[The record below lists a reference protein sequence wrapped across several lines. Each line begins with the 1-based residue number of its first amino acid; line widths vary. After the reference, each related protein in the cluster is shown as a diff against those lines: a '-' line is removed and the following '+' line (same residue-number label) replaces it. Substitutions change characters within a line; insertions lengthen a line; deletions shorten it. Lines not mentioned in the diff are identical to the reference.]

1 VSKKRA
7 IMSALMLTI
16 MIGQT
21 VALPLIAPLLIG
33 VAGGFAGAL
42 IGHLLGLGGVSK
54 EEVEKLKQQYEAALT
69 SQKEVNDANIQQLL
83 LEVYARDSNI
93 YGVSRDFGQ
102 YTKNYA
108 WALAKYE
115 AVKAL
120 KEGKT
125 VAEAQ
130 AAARNVV
137 IMYYANISKTIIN
150 TQNAT
155 VNLLYAIYTNYST
168 ELGISDFKLVNS
180 RGDYALYTSGT
191 WKWVSSDPTTY
202 GIDNPSINKYAVSLT
217 IAGKTY
223 EVDRLKFRYRPTNS
237 PNYYTYDIVNVYY
250 SNVLVYRLSDFTNAV
265 NAIDAAYNEI
275 INNVDVYVQNLA
287 NQTNLAQINMTDL
300 IDPYQ
305 LASLMNNDY
314 NATGYYGY
322 AAAELAL
329 LGLNTAGINK
339 TILIEVNGTQYE
351 GFLFTD
357 WQGVL
362 EKNKTYTANASYRYF
377 IAVDGGLYEIP
388 AGTNFTVLAI
398 RDFRGNELTN
408 TTLKSY
414 TSALQDVNK
423 IYDEIAALRQLWQE
437 YIEMQAMT
445 VGGGDSSSGFNLS
458 EWWASLDQTAKLGII
473 AISGIGIYALLRRD

>member
-1 VSKKRA
+1 MSNKGRA
-7 IMSALMLTI
+7 VMTALMLT
-16 MIGQT
+16 MLIGQT
-21 VALPLIAPLLIG
+21 VAIPLIIPL
-33 VAGGFAGAL
+33 VAGGIAGG
-42 IGHLLGLGGVSK
+42 ILGYIVGTNFIASD
-54 EEVEKLKQQYEAALT
+54 EVENLKQQYESALT
-69 SQKEVNDANIQQLL
+69 SQKEINDANIQQLL

-93 YGVSRDFGQ
+93 YGVTQDFGQ

-130 AAARNVV
+130 AAARNAV
-137 IMYYANISKTIIN
+137 INYYANVSKTVVN
-150 TQNAT
+150 THNAT
-155 VNLLYAIYTNYST
+155 INLLLAIQSNYSAT
-168 ELGISDFKLVNS
+168 AGLSSFEFIDSQGSKYYYDTN
-180 RGDYALYTSGT
+180 SGT
-191 WKWVSSDPTTY
+191 WKFYLAGNWY
-202 GIDNPSINKYAVSLT
+202 APSFNTGTNTVT

-223 EVDRLKFRYRPTNS
+223 SYTKMYLRYDKTGSGTFYNYDVRTVKYAGAVVYDRTGF
-237 PNYYTYDIVNVYY
+237 D
-250 SNVLVYRLSDFTNAV
+250 NAV
-265 NAIDAAYNEI
+265 SAINSAYNEI
-275 INNVDVYVQNLA
+275 INNVDAYVQNLA
-287 NQTNLAQINMTDL
+287 NQVNLAQINLTDI

-305 LASLMNNDY
+305 LASLMNSDY

-339 TILIEVNGTQYE
+339 TIVIEVNGTQYE

-362 EKNKTYTANASYRYF
+362 ETNKTYTANASYKYF

-388 AGTNFTVLAI
+388 AGENFTVLAI
-398 RDFRGNELTN
+398 RDFNGNTLNN

-414 TSALQDVNK
+414 TSALQDVNQ
-423 IYDEIAALRQLWQE
+423 IYDELAALRQLWQE
-437 YIEMQAMT
+437 YIEMQAIMA
-445 VGGGDSSSGFNLS
+445 GGGGSSGGFDFS
-458 EWWASLDQTAKLGII
+458 AWWASLDQTAKLGVVV
-473 AISGIGIYALLRRD
+473 IGAVGLYAVLRRK